1 MNESRHKRIVDQEGL
16 EGSVEIDLYTKRD
29 TVLAR
34 FEDGKWVSL
43 PMQMLVTRKD
53 GSYYLPLSVSALPE
67 GEDTGEGEHNVR
79 IVPVVEETLNV
90 EKQSIPLG
98 AVRVSKTTHQEQ
110 VTVDEPIID
119 EQVEV
124 EHVTV
129 NQYVDSPVD
138 VRYEGDKIIV
148 PLLEEVLVVQKRLLL
163 REELHITKR
172 RVERHEPQ
180 EYTLR
185 RDEVNIERVP
195 TDSEV
200 S

>member
-53 GSYYLPLSVSALPE
+53 GSYYLPLSVAALPE
-67 GEDTGEGEHNVR
+67 AEGTNEVDDNVR
-79 IVPVVEETLNV
+79 VVPVIEETLNV
-90 EKQSIPLG
+90 EKQSVPLG
-98 AVRVSKTTHQEQ
+98 AVKVSKTTYQEQ

-124 EHVTV
+124 EHVAV

-148 PLLEEVLVVQKRLLL
+148 PLFEEVLVVQKRLLL

-185 RDEVNIERVP
+185 REEVNIERVSQ
-195 TDSEV
+195 DSEV

>member
-34 FEDGKWVSL
+34 FGDGKWVSL

-53 GSYYLPLSVSALPE
+53 GSYYLPLSVAALPE
-67 GEDTGEGEHNVR
+67 AEETDETDHNVR
-79 IVPVVEETLNV
+79 VVPVIEETLNV
-90 EKQSIPLG
+90 EKQNVPLG
-98 AVRVSKTTHQEQ
+98 AVKVSKTTHQEQ

-124 EHVTV
+124 EHVAV

-148 PLLEEVLVVQKRLLL
+148 PLFEEVLVVQKRLLL

-172 RVERHEPQ
+172 RVERREPQ

-185 RDEVNIERVP
+185 REEVNVERVSQ
-195 TDSEV
+195 DSEV